1 MNGWWWWTHGL
12 SLASMHLVSWKKD
25 IEHAVRTI
33 AKRTHTHTLSTT
45 ENWQLV
51 FHCCEFYWV
60 RWSKKHH
67 IIGRKSGTQFA
78 SVTVTTKRK
87 FAHHVGRVFFL
98 VACSVPSLKTRFL
111 FRSFIL
117 LKLPACY
124 SIKCN
129 PIRFKNEAAHESTR
143 IFQFV
148 SGFFH
153 FHFDQSSE
161 ERHIYEL
168 GPIDSMA
175 TWCVSYNRRHCDR
188 MTGGFDAM
196 AKNVRRD
203 LSPFRCFRNW
213 THSMISAAE
222 TEV

>member
-1 MNGWWWWTHGL
+1 MNFIGWDEAKSITSSGANQAR
-12 SLASMHLVSWKKD
+12 SLRQSLWRLK
-25 IEHAVRTI
+25 
-33 AKRTHTHTLSTT
+33 
-45 ENWQLV
+45 ENL
-51 FHCCEFYWV
+51 HIMLEEF
-60 RWSKKHH
+60 
-67 IIGRKSGTQFA
+67 
-78 SVTVTTKRK
+78 
-87 FAHHVGRVFFL
+87 FFL

-175 TWCVSYNRRHCDR
+175 TWCVSYNQRHCDR
-188 MTGGFDAM
+188 KTGGFDAM